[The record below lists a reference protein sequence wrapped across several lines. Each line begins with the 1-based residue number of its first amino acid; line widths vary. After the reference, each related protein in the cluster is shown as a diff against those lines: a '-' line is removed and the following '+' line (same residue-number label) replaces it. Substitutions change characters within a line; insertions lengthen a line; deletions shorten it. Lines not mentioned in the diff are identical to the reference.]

1 MSLPVDTVCGRNLMI
16 IVIAANRVSAK
27 VTIMKEPTNN
37 TSKSENEHEESTYAL
52 LIRSEEKRRNLIEMT
67 LYSFL
72 ILVAVI
78 AIWQFAQQPVDIPTA
93 GLKGAACVVCVDQV
107 KTVGEAQH
115 SKVKG

>member
-1 MSLPVDTVCGRNLMI
+1 MSLPLDTVCGRNLMI
-16 IVIAANRVSAK
+16 VVIAANRVSAK

-72 ILVAVI
+72 ILGAVI
-78 AIWQFAQQPVDIPTA
+78 AIWQFAQQPVDIPTT
-93 GLKGAACVVCVDQV
+93 GLKEAACVVCVDQV
-107 KTVGEAQH
+107 KTVGEARH

>member
-1 MSLPVDTVCGRNLMI
+1 MSLPLDTVCGRNLMI
-16 IVIAANRVSAK
+16 VVIAANRVSAK

-72 ILVAVI
+72 ILGAVI
-78 AIWQFAQQPVDIPTA
+78 AIWQFAQQPIDIPAA
-93 GLKGAACVVCVDQV
+93 GLNGAACVVCVDQA
-107 KTVGEAQH
+107 KTLDEGRH
-115 SKVKG
+115 LKIKG